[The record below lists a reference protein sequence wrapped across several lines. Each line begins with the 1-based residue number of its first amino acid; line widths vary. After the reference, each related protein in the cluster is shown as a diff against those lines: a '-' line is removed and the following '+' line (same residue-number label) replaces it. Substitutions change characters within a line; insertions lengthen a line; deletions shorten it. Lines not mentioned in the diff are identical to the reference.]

1 MDITSFILRS
11 DLEKAAFE
19 KRKKSLVARLK
30 KSGYDDDS
38 INAKVKTFREEENHH
53 NLEKLSFSSKEEL
66 LSFVRKVFGD
76 ISRKVAVRLLE
87 EKLAYVEVVP
97 VKEDGAKTWCF
108 VITKK
113 SHYRRMFNLP
123 KYILSSIESFK
134 FTQNLVDSELRL
146 GVPER
151 TMLVYLENK
160 RNIMN
165 FVWTQAYKK
174 DSTIKWKPCLYI
186 SHATMAYD
194 LGWTVDQVRY
204 TLKKLSYYFGKDF
217 FREPTPE
224 EKLAR
229 KDPRSWNFQINLPPF
244 REWNAIILRKVRL
257 FIRHS
262 GRSVLRKEYTKEEYK
277 EMCKL
282 SRKKKRNKAY
292 QENSSNEGNKEYD
305 RTVSLGRI
313 IRESC
318 SCLSKAM
325 KGRKKRELL
334 KKYFHDF
341 IFGKPKK
348 EKKYVPSPIASEYWR
363 KKRASVKED
372 ADKKK
377 EKVCK
382 EKSFYGT
389 EPCRKSNIGLFY
401 ATTYGNYE
409 RVVSKNIA

>member
-1 MDITSFILRS
+1 
-11 DLEKAAFE
+11 
-19 KRKKSLVARLK
+19 
-30 KSGYDDDS
+30 
-38 INAKVKTFREEENHH
+38 
-53 NLEKLSFSSKEEL
+53 
-66 LSFVRKVFGD
+66 
-76 ISRKVAVRLLE
+76 
-87 EKLAYVEVVP
+87 
-97 VKEDGAKTWCF
+97 
-108 VITKK
+108 
-113 SHYRRMFNLP
+113 MFNLP

-134 FTQNLVDSELRL
+134 FTQNFVDSELRL

-257 FIRHS
+257 FVRHS

-282 SRKKKRNKAY
+282 SRKKRRNETY
-292 QENSSNEGNKEYD
+292 QENYSNEGNKEYD
-305 RTVSLGRI
+305 RTVFLGRNI
-313 IRESC
+313 TKSRFY
-318 SCLSKAM
+318 LSKIM
-325 KGRKKRELL
+325 KGRKKWEFL
-334 KKYFHDF
+334 KKYFRDF

-348 EKKYVPSPIASEYWR
+348 EKKYVPYPIAFEYWR
-363 KKRASVKED
+363 KKRASAKEND
-372 ADKKK
+372 DKKK
-377 EKVCK
+377 KNMRK

-389 EPCRKSNIGLFY
+389 ESCQKSNVGLFY
-401 ATTYGNYE
+401 ATTYGNYK
-409 RVVSKNIA
+409 RIISKNIA